1 MFMTDNQASQ
11 KLDYIPIELCMSHF
25 IHLLQTLMSVI
36 VGSVD
41 ANMSAV
47 TLMVAITAPVMMGT
61 L

>member
-1 MFMTDNQASQ
+1 MFMTDNHASQ
-11 KLDYIPIELCMSHF
+11 KLEYIPIELCMSHY

-36 VGSVD
+36 VGLVD